1 MSQKSSKNRSHYY
14 CRSGSCQRSFQHRI
28 IDKSHYIKL
37 NTYFS
42 NDPKMG
48 SVPSLFLR
56 VCVLTVTAILGV
68 SALRIL
74 QPDRLK
80 DAHIASGSMAASFW
94 GPSFRVTC
102 GNCGFSFRC
111 DAEREEFLPHDRR
124 AVCPNCA
131 NGNNPLTRKNRDRFG
146 EQVKF
151 DPGLLH
157 HEALD
162 RWDAVA
168 FQTPGK
174 SNRIGIKRIV
184 GLPNEWIEIRHG
196 DIYVDGRLLRKRL
209 AVQRKL
215 SVLVY
220 EAAFRPDRSPWRPVS
235 DDSRWRPTDTGFFFD
250 STKDSQIEA
259 VDWLEYHNLP
269 TEPLALGVQRPD
281 EAPIKDN
288 LGYNQGISRQLN
300 VLHDVM
306 LSCWVRLAG
315 AGDLALT
322 ANHGNYPVE
331 VLISARSHS
340 MSVKINGQV
349 LTQMQIP
356 LPVSLPRK
364 VEFSLYDRQCLLA
377 IDGRTLVNLPLPARP
392 QREPGSCPFRIG
404 AKDVRVWVSQLRI
417 YRDTYYLNDRGL
429 ALPWRLTRGLGDDE
443 YFLLG
448 DNPPISADGRHWS
461 PQGVDRKA
469 MLGKV
474 IHAIR

>member
-1 MSQKSSKNRSHYY
+1 MSQTSRN
-14 CRSGSCQRSFQHRI
+14 
-28 IDKSHYIKL
+28 L
-37 NTYFS
+37 
-42 NDPKMG
+42 G
-48 SVPSLFLR
+48 SVVTLR
-56 VCVLTVTAILGV
+56 VGVLTVAAMVGASAIWV
-68 SALRIL
+68 L
-74 QPDRLK
+74 QPDRLR
-80 DAHIASGSMAASFW
+80 DAHITSGSMANSFW

-111 DAEREEFLPHDRR
+111 DAESEEFIPHDRR

-131 NGNNPLTRKNRDRFG
+131 YGNNPLTRRNWDRFG

-151 DPGLLH
+151 DPGSLH
-157 HEALD
+157 HGAPD

-174 SNRIGIKRIV
+174 PNRIGIKRII
-184 GLPNEWIEIRHG
+184 GLPNEWIEIRQG

-209 AVQRKL
+209 PVQREL
-215 SVLVY
+215 SVQVY

-235 DDSRWRPTDTGFFFD
+235 EDSRWRPTDTGFSCD
-250 STKDSQIEA
+250 STKDSSIEA

-269 TEPLALGVQRPD
+269 AEPLALGVQRPD

-288 LGYNQGISRQLN
+288 LAYNQGISRQLN
-300 VLHDVM
+300 VVRDVM

-315 AGDLALT
+315 AGDLVLRADY
-322 ANHGNYPVE
+322 GDYPVE
-331 VLISARSHS
+331 ILISARTHI
-340 MSVKINGQV
+340 MSVKIDGRV
-349 LTQMQIP
+349 LAQKQIP
-356 LPVSLPRK
+356 LMVSLPCR

-377 IDGRTLVNLPLPARP
+377 IDGRTLVNLPLPA
-392 QREPGSCPFRIG
+392 QRTRGPASRPFRIG
-404 AKDVRVWVSQLRI
+404 AQGVRVWVSQLRI

-429 ALPWRLTRGLGDDE
+429 ALPWHLTRRLGEDE

-448 DNPPISADGRHWS
+448 DNPPISSDGRHWS
-461 PQGVDRKA
+461 PQGVDRQF